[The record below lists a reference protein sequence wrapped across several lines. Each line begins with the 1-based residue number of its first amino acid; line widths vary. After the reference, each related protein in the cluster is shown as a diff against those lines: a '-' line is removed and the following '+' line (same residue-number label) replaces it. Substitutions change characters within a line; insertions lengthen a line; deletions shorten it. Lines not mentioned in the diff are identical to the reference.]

1 MTSTT
6 KLCDE
11 KELKEVTNGQTDAN
25 AMSKTKAKTKP
36 FCLLQAF
43 RLFDSNNDGRISTEE
58 FVKLIKKI
66 GGIMTGGQAK
76 ALLTLVR
83 IKSLLSL
90 RISGSIEYF
99 RLTRTTRGTLS
110 LRSFSLSG
118 RWSWGSWRFKSFDKR
133 SFVMFLVLS
142 IIQDDPEIRK
152 EFDRFDLDKNG
163 FITKSL
169 LRN

>member
-36 FCLLQAF
+36 FYMQAF
-43 RLFDSNNDGRISTEE
+43 RLFDSNQDGRISTEE

-83 IKSLLSL
+83 IESLLSL
-90 RISGSIEYF
+90 RIRIY
-99 RLTRTTRGTLS
+99 R
-110 LRSFSLSG
+110 
-118 RWSWGSWRFKSFDKR
+118 
-133 SFVMFLVLS
+133 VL
-142 IIQDDPEIRK
+142 
-152 EFDRFDLDKNG
+152 
-163 FITKSL
+163 
-169 LRN
+169 

>member
-25 AMSKTKAKTKP
+25 AMSKTKAKNKP

-90 RISGSIEYF
+90 RILIY
-99 RLTRTTRGTLS
+99 R
-110 LRSFSLSG
+110 
-118 RWSWGSWRFKSFDKR
+118 
-133 SFVMFLVLS
+133 VL
-142 IIQDDPEIRK
+142 
-152 EFDRFDLDKNG
+152 
-163 FITKSL
+163 
-169 LRN
+169 